1 MGPAVD
7 RLSRRVRRLTRLAL
21 ALQELAVD
29 VSTELSVIRRTLD
42 ADASGRL
49 QKVVE
54 CALLQAANARRL
66 EVLRAA
72 AAGARSLEFRPERN
86 GGAMVRIDE
95 GKWFHLSRADARL
108 LRVVAAASADERDGF
123 PAWQTYEQVVR
134 QVERK
139 GAAQPTRRSITE
151 SVYRIRQAL
160 RAADLNPYLVQVD
173 GRSGRLRFLL
183 RRAAIR

>member
-7 RLSRRVRRLTRLAL
+7 RLARRVRRLTRLAL

-29 VSTELSVIRRTLD
+29 VSTELTVIRRTLD

-54 CALLQAANARRL
+54 CALLQAANTRRL

-72 AAGARSLEFRPERN
+72 AAGARSLEWRPERS
-86 GGAMVRIDE
+86 GGAMARIDE
-95 GKWFHLSRADARL
+95 GKWFHLSRVDARL
-108 LRVVAAASADERDGF
+108 LRVLATAPSDQVAGYSG
-123 PAWQTYEQVVR
+123 WHTYEQVAR

-139 GAAQPTRRSITE
+139 NASPPTRRAITE

-160 RAADLNPYLVQVD
+160 RAADLNPYLLQVD
-173 GRSGRLRFLL
+173 PRSGRMRFLL
-183 RRAAIR
+183 RRTATR